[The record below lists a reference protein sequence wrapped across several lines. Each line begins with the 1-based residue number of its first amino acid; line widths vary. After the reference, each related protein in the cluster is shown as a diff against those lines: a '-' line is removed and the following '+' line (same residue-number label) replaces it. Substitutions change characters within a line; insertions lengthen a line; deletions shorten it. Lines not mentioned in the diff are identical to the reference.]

1 MTCQEAIALLADYL
15 EAELGATLVTDLE
28 QHLRTCAPC
37 VAYLNTY
44 RKTRELGA
52 SAGRIEM
59 PDEMRVRLHRL
70 LLEQLQKGAP
80 PANA

>member
-15 EAELGATLVTDLE
+15 EAELGAALVADLE
-28 QHLRTCAPC
+28 QHLRGCAPC

-52 SAGRIEM
+52 EVGRVEM
-59 PDEMRVRLHRL
+59 PAEMRERLRRL
-70 LLEQLQKGAP
+70 LLQGLQKGAP
-80 PANA
+80 PVDN